1 MNKAFINRYRNRW
14 RQLSSQARLY
24 WQSLA
29 PRERQLVL
37 GMAVGVSG
45 LLVWFVLIQP
55 PLQKID
61 FWRLETP
68 RLRTQAQTLDG
79 LLHGLAGPNAGN
91 VEAGLRSSLDAGGL
105 AGHYQLQG
113 VGGGWL
119 LTFDDV
125 PADGLVGWL
134 LGTPP
139 LFTLEVVE
147 ARLQRKGTTEPDDTA
162 GKLSGTVRMDQA
174 LGAKEA
180 S

>member
-1 MNKAFINRYRNRW
+1 VNKAFINGHRNRW

-37 GMAVGVSG
+37 AMAAGVSG

-79 LLHGLAGPNAGN
+79 LLQGLGGPGAGN
-91 VEAGLRSSLDAGGL
+91 LESALRSSLDAGGL
-105 AGHYQLQG
+105 AGHYQLQSLA
-113 VGGGWL
+113 GGWL
-119 LTFDDV
+119 LTFDDA

-134 LGTPP
+134 LGNPP

-147 ARLQRKGTTEPDDTA
+147 ARLQRKGPAEPDGTT

>member
-1 MNKAFINRYRNRW
+1 MNKAFIHRYRNRW
-14 RQLSSQARLY
+14 HQLSSQARLY

-29 PRERQLVL
+29 QRERQLVL
-37 GMAVGVSG
+37 AMTAGVSG

-79 LLHGLAGPNAGN
+79 LLQGLGGPTAGN
-91 VEAGLRSSLDAGGL
+91 LESALRSSLDAGGL
-105 AGHYQLQG
+105 AGHYQLQN

-119 LTFDDV
+119 LTFDDA

-134 LGTPP
+134 LSNPP
-139 LFTLEVVE
+139 SFTLEVVE
-147 ARLQRKGTTEPDDTA
+147 ARLQRKGTTEPDGST

>member
-1 MNKAFINRYRNRW
+1 MNKALINRYRNRW
-14 RQLSSQARLY
+14 QQFSGQARLY

-29 PRERQLVL
+29 QRERQLVL
-37 GMAVGVSG
+37 GMALGVSG

-79 LLHGLAGPNAGN
+79 LLQGLAGPSAGN
-91 VEAGLRSSLDAGGL
+91 VEAGLRGSLDAGGL
-105 AGHYQLQG
+105 AGHYQLQN

-119 LTFDDV
+119 LTFDNA

-134 LGTPP
+134 LGNPA

-147 ARLQRKGTTEPDDTA
+147 ARLQRKGATEPDGTA

>member
-1 MNKAFINRYRNRW
+1 MNKAFISRYRNRW

-24 WQSLA
+24 WQGLA
-29 PRERQLVL
+29 QRERQMVL
-37 GMAVGVSG
+37 GMAMGVSG

-55 PLQKID
+55 ALQKID

-79 LLHGLAGPNAGN
+79 LLQGLASQGAGSI
-91 VEAGLRSSLDAGGL
+91 ESGLRSSLDAGGL
-105 AGHYQLQG
+105 AGHYQLQSAG
-113 VGGGWL
+113 TGWL
-119 LTFDDV
+119 LTFDDA

-134 LGTPP
+134 LGNPP

-147 ARLQRKGTTEPDDTA
+147 ARLQRKGAAEPDGTA